1 MKWSALSLF
10 ASMLL
15 VFACSPAPR
24 STPGNEPSGGSN
36 GNGGSGGDNASGGQ
50 SGSNETG
57 GNDGSGGDPSSGGVS
72 GSGGDSS
79 SGGNQDTG
87 GNGDS
92 GGSQGNG
99 GSSTGGSSSNAGAG
113 GSGSNTCGVS
123 PADNAVA
130 FCNGQAAGA
139 MTGWGW
145 VALGSAD
152 TITDPTCDT
161 SKAAITSDAACLTA
175 TNWNQSDA
183 LCMSGTVPAL
193 SDTPTDSEYSSNW
206 GVQIGV
212 NAKDPNAA
220 MGDHGYKTITFTV
233 TGSPSTGLRAL
244 LHRSG
249 DGDGTSYCAPLTSG
263 TAIPLTSFNNKCWD
277 SSGDDL
283 TDADVPNID
292 KVSVQVTS
300 TATAATV
307 DKLCLTKVEFGN

>member
-1 MKWSALSLF
+1 MKRLALSLF
-10 ASMLL
+10 ASTLMAL
-15 VFACSPAPR
+15 ACSPASRNP
-24 STPGNEPSGGSN
+24 PANEPSGGSS
-36 GNGGSGGDNASGGQ
+36 GSGGDNASGGQ
-50 SGSNETG
+50 GGSSETG
-57 GNDGSGGDPSSGGVS
+57 GNDGSGGESSSGGVS
-72 GSGGDSS
+72 GSGGESS

-87 GNGDS
+87 GSGDS
-92 GGSQGNG
+92 GGSQG
-99 GSSTGGSSSNAGAG
+99 SGGSSSAGGSSGNGGAG
-113 GSGSNTCGVS
+113 GGGSNTCGAAPS
-123 PADNAVA
+123 DNAVA
-130 FCNGQAAGA
+130 FCKGQAAGA

-161 SKAAITSDAACLTA
+161 GKAAITSAAACLTA

-193 SDTPTDSEYSSNW
+193 SDAPTDSEYSSNW

-220 MGDHGYKTITFTV
+220 LGDHGYKTITLTV
-233 TGSPSTGLRAL
+233 TGAPSTGLRAL
-244 LHRSG
+244 IHRSG
-249 DGDGTSYCAPLTSG
+249 DDDGTSYCAPMTSG
-263 TAIPLTSFNNKCWD
+263 SPLTLTSFNNKCWD

-300 TATAATV
+300 TATAITV
-307 DKLCLTKVEFGN
+307 DKLCLTKVEFGK